1 MKKLLLTLVGMI
13 WSAQVVLATTCAGAT
28 AIPASPT
35 FPYVQSL
42 VCGAGNDITSA
53 NSSTCGNGSYKG
65 GQESVYSWTPTVNYV
80 NATIAYTGVSYSGI
94 FVYAGCP
101 TAGGS
106 CVANVTSSATSKTL
120 TIPGT
125 LTAGTTYYFVF
136 DTWPTPNSPCPG
148 TFTLNAT
155 IAPPAN
161 PATPSQLGGI
171 PTCTTGAQLGFTN
184 TALSCSVS
192 ATASGNDNAATTATV
207 NNFSCAT
214 GTITSASLNATIG
227 ANCPSWYYY
236 SIVVNGVTVA
246 TTQCNQTNFDLTPY
260 LPLTSVS
267 IVSENNPADSPDFV
281 TMNLTVNLNYQVPFS
296 MPADVVYYWQTS
308 ATGTSQATPHVNPYY
323 VFANGTY
330 YVRAYNTVTGIWSTG
345 SSSVVVS
352 NFPVATPPPA
362 ATAATNPS
370 CVPLGSSLTAA
381 AAPAGYEYYW
391 QGTVSGGSSTA
402 LPATAPYAYTSSGT
416 YYLAAYETASG
427 CWSNTVGTAVT
438 VNSMIPPA
446 PTVAQAIYN
455 VCSGEVSVPV
465 SASVPTAT
473 AGTCT
478 VTATASGTDNTGVTA
493 TVNNFPCITGVVT
506 SASMTA
512 SIGGFCPSWYYYSI
526 VVNGVTVA
534 TQQCG
539 PTFDLT
545 PYLPITSVSIISAD
559 NPSDGVGDFVTMN
572 LSVSLNMIAPTYTL
586 AWYDAASNGN
596 VLGTTSPLETVGTS
610 VMPVTTNGTYNFY
623 VGTMQDGC
631 ASASNELVSVL
642 VSDVNAPLTPVNVTC
657 NGGDNGSFTLGTIQ
671 CGTAP
676 FLYSLDNGVTFGA
689 IPTDLIAGNYSVII
703 QDANGLLSSSIPLVI
718 TQPAAPANVAMGQIN
733 YFSADVSWTTTGNEL
748 QWNVEYGPVG
758 FTPGTGAGTIQ
769 VANTNFFTI
778 TGLTENTDYDV
789 YVSAICGPNPEF
801 SAVTSFSTN
810 PGFFT
815 WDNQCGPGYTDI
827 SSTGTALNL
836 CDDCT
841 TTITTT
847 NPVSVNSSAPTNTIT
862 VSNNGW
868 ISFGGVTLNVWS
880 EDWDTES
887 GNVYWEETVI
897 GGDNYLIVE
906 WHDRPRYQGVVG
918 QSVTFEVMV
927 NQTTGEVYYLY
938 DDVVVGGSQAYA
950 DYGDNGLINVVSS
963 TGTTTVSS
971 YDAAFLTNNSCAHFY
986 NALCPNPTNMVTTI
1000 FQEQIDLDWTA
1011 GPYGET
1017 EWTVI
1022 YGPVGFDPA
1031 GAPANGGIIL
1041 TTNTSDIQ
1049 ITGLTQLTEYDIY
1062 IYSECTVDALTS
1074 DGFLVNA
1081 TTLPW
1086 CADPITLSGT
1096 NAVDSIFTNWD
1107 WIPVATATNGGISS
1121 FNITYGQT
1129 NFDVYSNGTELV
1141 ANGIDFADSIV
1152 DATFLPGQVID
1163 VYVQAV
1169 CGVDTSNYVGP
1180 FTITMPISNDTVC
1193 GAEELM
1199 VDGTVYI
1206 FDNTGATVT
1215 VGETGIVPS
1224 QTGYNA
1230 TDLPQ
1235 AGWGQPTLQRTTWFT
1250 FTAPASG
1257 SIRFSGEDVDAF
1269 WSQIAIYDAPICND
1283 FNTFDLLAAS
1293 DQATVTTTTV
1303 GNTTTIDTIKVAPNF
1318 TICGLT
1324 PGNTYYIMHDS
1335 WAGASGAST
1344 FQGQYSIKM
1353 TPINLEAGTFVD
1365 VLDACTGTSVVL
1377 FDGITGYQAAGSWTA
1392 ELAPAGT
1399 GLTDSL
1405 FNTSGLG
1412 YQVFN
1417 FEYRVTDGC
1426 AYDSIIAQVQI
1437 FPLSSAGTDGT
1448 ITVCRNEPVD
1458 LLSGLGGNVDLGGS
1472 WYNPSNQLMP
1482 SSSIYASNIPGQFN
1496 YDYITGNGVCP
1507 DDTANVL
1514 LTVDGSCDWLNVE
1527 ELYFSSMTLLPNPTN
1542 GLVYI
1547 TNEGNSEVFNYEV
1560 IDVDGRVI
1568 ASKANAINGASTTTI
1583 DLTGKVTGMYM
1594 IRVYNGNAEKVFRVV
1609 LQ

>member
-80 NATIAYTGVSYSGI
+80 NATIAYTGVSWSGI

-101 TAGGS
+101 TAGGT
-106 CVANVTSSATSKTL
+106 CVGNVTSSATTKTL
-120 TIPGT
+120 NVASF
-125 LTAGTTYYFVF
+125 TAGVTYYFVF

-148 TFTLNAT
+148 SFTLNAT

-184 TALSCSVS
+184 TVLSCSAS
-192 ATASGNDNAATTATV
+192 ATASGNDDAATTATV

-214 GTITSASLNATIG
+214 GTITSASLNASIG

-246 TTQCNQTNFDLTPY
+246 TNQCNQTNFDLTPY

-267 IVSENNPADSPDFV
+267 IVSANNPADSPDFV
-281 TMNLTVNLNYQVPFS
+281 TLNMTVNLNYQVPFS
-296 MPADVVYYWQTS
+296 LPADVVYYWQTS
-308 ATGTSQATPHVNPYY
+308 ATGTSQAVPHVDPYY

-330 YVRAYNTVTGIWSTG
+330 YVRAYNTVTGVWSTG

-352 NFPVATPPPA
+352 NFPVASPPPA
-362 ATAATNPS
+362 ATAGTNPS

-381 AAPAGYEYYW
+381 TAPAGYEYYW

-402 LPATAPYAYTSSGT
+402 MPATAPYAYTSSGT
-416 YYLAAYETASG
+416 YYLAAYETVSG
-427 CWSNTVGTAVT
+427 CWSNTVGTSVT

-446 PTVAQAIYN
+446 PTVSQAVYN
-455 VCSGEVSVPV
+455 VCSGVSSVPV

-478 VTATASGTDNTGVTA
+478 VTATATGTDNTGVTA

-539 PTFDLT
+539 PNFDLT

-596 VLGTTSPLETVGTS
+596 VLATTSPLETVGTS
-610 VMPVTTNGTYNFY
+610 VMPATTNGTYNFY

-631 ASASNELVSVL
+631 ASATNELVSVL
-642 VSDVNAPLTPVNVTC
+642 VSDVNAPLIPVNVTC

-676 FLYSLDNGVTFGA
+676 FAYSFDNGVTFGA
-689 IPTDLIAGNYSVII
+689 IPTDLIAGNYTVII
-703 QDANGLLSSSIPLVI
+703 QDANGLLSSSIPLEI

-733 YFSADVSWTTTGNEL
+733 YFSADISWTTTGNEL
-748 QWNVEYGPVG
+748 QWNVEFGPVG

-769 VANTNFFTI
+769 VANTNFYTI

-906 WHDRPRYQGVVG
+906 WHDRPRFSGVVG

-927 NQTTGEVYYLY
+927 NQATGEVYYLY

-950 DYGDNGLINVVSS
+950 DFGGNGLINAVTSS
-963 TGTTTVSS
+963 GTTTISS
-971 YDAAFLTNNSCAHFY
+971 YNTTFLTNNSCVHFY

-1000 FQEQIDLDWTA
+1000 FQEEIDLDWTA

-1031 GAPANGGIIL
+1031 TSGTIL
-1041 TTNTSDIQ
+1041 TTTTSDIQ
-1049 ITGLTQLTEYDIY
+1049 INGLTQLTEYDIY

-1086 CADPITLSGT
+1086 CADPITVSGT
-1096 NAVDSIFTNWD
+1096 NAVDSIFMNWD

-1121 FNITYGQT
+1121 FNMTYGQT

-1163 VYVQAV
+1163 VYLQAV

-1235 AGWGQPTLQRTTWFT
+1235 VGWGQPTLQRTTWFT

-1257 SIRFSGEDVDAF
+1257 SMRFSGEDVDAF
-1269 WSQIAIYDAPICND
+1269 WSQIAIYDAPVCND
-1283 FNTFDLLAAS
+1283 FNTFELLAAS
-1293 DQATVTTTTV
+1293 DQASVTTTTI

-1324 PGNTYYIMHDS
+1324 PGATYYIMHDS
-1335 WAGASGAST
+1335 WAGATGAST
-1344 FQGQYSIKM
+1344 LQGQYSITM

-1377 FDGITGYQAAGSWTA
+1377 FDGITGYQTAGSWTA

-1417 FEYRVTDGC
+1417 FEYRVADGC
-1426 AYDSIIAQVQI
+1426 AYDSIVAQVQI

-1448 ITVCRNEPVD
+1448 ITVCKNEPVD

-1514 LTVDGSCDWLNVE
+1514 LTVDGTCDWLNVE